1 MIEFHTLGGLDLRDP
16 LGAKLSVVLAH
27 PKRTALLAYL
37 AVATPRG
44 FHRRDALVALFWPE
58 LDQEHARASLRKAVY
73 HLRRALGEDVLVG
86 AGDDELGLAP
96 SRLWCDASA
105 FEHALDA
112 GDLPHA
118 LELYRGPL
126 LTGFFVAD
134 APDFERWLERERT
147 RFRDRAFDAMWRLAD
162 QEAQA
167 NHALEAALWGR
178 RAAALVPD
186 DEGALRR
193 LVVLLDAVS
202 DRAGAVSAYEDFA
215 RRLREDYDVEPSAE
229 TQALVR
235 SVRSRNGSAGADRTP
250 VPHATV
256 RPAVAT
262 LATGPAA
269 GEVSSAEGPG
279 LEPIAPAPRSLMAP
293 AGVGDAQTPNSRPE
307 TPFPQP
313 PIAPAHLPAPRAPG
327 WAPGRGPRAASQ
339 YGWRRKAGRVLL
351 AALTLATL
359 AGVWRLWRQT
369 GPARQSELAA
379 AIPLSST
386 SVAVLPFTFH
396 GSADFEYLAE
406 GMASLLGTSLDGVG
420 GLHAVDPSSLLAVAA
435 PRVRAPLDPSEAAQ
449 LATRAGAGLYI
460 LGDVVE
466 VDGRLRASAALYD
479 ARRGPRAIARAA
491 VEDSA
496 SQLFGLVDRL
506 AGQLVADQGTGPDAR
521 LTRLAAVTTHSLPA
535 LRAYLDGEK
544 QFRIGHYKEAVAAFQ
559 SAVAEDT
566 TFALAYYRLASAYS
580 WSSDTMA
587 RPSAVQATRF
597 AQRLSTPDRLLVEA
611 YLPFVN
617 GDADDAERRYR
628 AILATR
634 PFEGEAWY
642 PLGEVLFHYNPLR
655 GRPIAEA
662 RPMFQRALTLGPKD
676 SPLTHL
682 LEIEAIERNYRV
694 FDSLLPGIAPGAH
707 FDLVGRMVRAFTSG
721 SEVERTRI
729 LAEIRALPDPELAN
743 VGRHVLF
750 LLEDRAGGARVLR
763 LLLEPTRPREV
774 RAQGYI
780 LLAHLE
786 MAAGR
791 WRAADSALTAA
802 EPLDQVRALEHRG
815 LLLVL
820 PLPLPPSA
828 REAARAALERTMAG
842 AADVPGLV
850 FRADDRLH
858 RVFGRYLLGLLEA
871 DRGRYAAAERFAT
884 EIMQL
889 PQAPEAQA
897 IAPALGRGLRARI
910 AWERGQPAA
919 ALTELQHARIAPT
932 NTDLLGVVPFF
943 SLAPERFLRAE
954 ALHALGRDVEAL
966 GWYGAFGE
974 HSAFARVYLAPAHRR
989 QAEIYQKLGRHD
1001 DAVRH
1006 LERFVELWE
1015 DADPELRAL
1024 VDDARARLERLR
1036 GEAAARGAPAA
1047 GPRR

>member
-37 AVATPRG
+37 AVAMPRG

-86 AGDDELGLAP
+86 AGDEELGLAP
-96 SRLWCDASA
+96 GRLWCDATA
-105 FEHALDA
+105 FEQALDA

-134 APDFERWLERERT
+134 APDFERWLERERL
-147 RFRDRAFDAMWRLAD
+147 RLRDRAFDVMWRLAD

-193 LVVLLDAVS
+193 LVALLDAVS

-229 TQALVR
+229 TQALIR
-235 SVRSRNGSAGADRTP
+235 SVRSHNGTADRSP
-250 VPHATV
+250 VPHAIPA
-256 RPAVAT
+256 PAVAT
-262 LATGPAA
+262 AERSAVA
-269 GEVSSAEGPG
+269 EVSS
-279 LEPIAPAPRSLMAP
+279 LEPPSRESIALHPEFRTAFTA
-293 AGVGDAQTPNSRPE
+293 AGTDAQPLDSRPK
-307 TPFPQP
+307 TPVPQS
-313 PIAPAHLPAPRAPG
+313 PRAES
-327 WAPGRGPRAASQ
+327 RGPRAFP
-339 YGWRRKAGRVLL
+339 RRVTLRRGIGRVLI
-351 AALTLATL
+351 AALTLAGL
-359 AGVWRLWRQT
+359 AGAWQLGRQG
-369 GPARQSELAA
+369 GPPRQGELVA

-386 SVAVLPFTFH
+386 SVIVLPFTFH
-396 GSADFEYLAE
+396 GAADFEYLAE

-435 PRVRAPLDPSEAAQ
+435 PRVRAPLDPSEAAA

-466 VDGRLRASAALYD
+466 VDGRLRASAVLYD
-479 ARRGPRAIARAA
+479 ARRGSRPLARAA

-506 AGQLVADQGTGPDAR
+506 AAQLVADQGTGPDAR

-535 LRAYLDGEK
+535 LKAYLEGEK

-559 SAVAEDT
+559 GAVAEDS
-566 TFALAYYRLASAYS
+566 TFALAYYRLALAYS

-587 RPSAVQATRF
+587 RPAAMQATRF

-611 YLPFVN
+611 FLPFEN
-617 GDADDAERRYR
+617 GAADDAERRYR

-634 PFEGEAWY
+634 PSEGEAWY
-642 PLGEVLFHYNPLR
+642 PLGEVLFHYNPVR

-662 RPMFQRALTLGPKD
+662 RPMFQRALALGPKD
-676 SPLTHL
+676 PPLTHL
-682 LEIEAIERNYRV
+682 LEIEAIERNYRA

-707 FDLVGRMVRAFTSG
+707 FDLVGRTVRAFTFG
-721 SEVERTRI
+721 GEAEQTRVLTEV
-729 LAEIRALPDPELAN
+729 RALPDPELAN
-743 VGRHVLF
+743 LGRHMLF

-763 LLLEPTRPREV
+763 LLLEPARPREV

-791 WRAADSALTAA
+791 WREADAALAAA
-802 EPLDQVRALEHRG
+802 EPLDRTRALEHRG
-815 LLLVL
+815 LLLSL
-820 PLPLPPSA
+820 PLPLPRPA
-828 REAARAALERTMAG
+828 REAARAALERGMAD
-842 AADVPGLV
+842 AADAPGLV
-850 FRADDRLH
+850 FGADDRLH
-858 RVFGRYLLGLLEA
+858 RLFGRYLLGLLEA
-871 DRGRYAAAERFAT
+871 ERGRHAAAERFAT
-884 EIMQL
+884 EIVQL
-889 PQAPEAQA
+889 PTPPEAREL
-897 IAPALGRGLRARI
+897 APALAHGVRARI
-910 AWERGQPAA
+910 AWERGRASE
-919 ALTELQHARIAPT
+919 ALTELQHARVDAT
-932 NTDLLGVVPFF
+932 GADLLGVVPFF
-943 SLAPERFLRAE
+943 GLPQERFLRAE
-954 ALHALGRDVEAL
+954 VLHALGRDVEAL

-974 HSAFARVYLAPAHRR
+974 HSAFGRVFLAPAHRR
-989 QAEIYQKLGRHD
+989 QGEIYEKLGRRD
-1001 DAVRH
+1001 DAVQH
-1006 LERFVELWE
+1006 LARFVELWK
-1015 DADPELRAL
+1015 DADPELRPL
-1024 VDDARARLERLR
+1024 VDDARLRLERLR
-1036 GEAAARGAPAA
+1036 RGAA
-1047 GPRR
+1047 GLQR